1 MNAVAVADASTART
15 VVPPWVAVVGRYKR
29 PETWRATWQLTSTVL
44 LYFVGLT
51 AGYLALDVGY
61 WLTLLIAIPTGGLV
75 TRLFVLQH
83 DCGHGSLFPSKRV
96 NETVGK
102 WLGVLTFSPFEFWR
116 KSHAI
121 HHATSGDLARRGT
134 GDVNTLTIREYEALS
149 PWGKRGY
156 WLYRHPLVLFGVFPM
171 LLFGFRFRMAYR
183 PEPAWHKEYWS
194 VYRTNIFIAL
204 FALLACVTVGWRA
217 WFAVQ
222 VPVLWVAATVGV
234 WLFYVQHQYE
244 ATYWAQPEDWDYYR
258 ASIQG
263 SSNLR
268 LSKPFQWFTAN
279 IGVHHVHHLCPA
291 IPNYHLQRCHRE
303 IPEMHLAK
311 DLGVRE
317 ALGAAFLTLWDEEQQ
332 RLISF
337 REHRRRRAA
346 AAVATA

>member
-1 MNAVAVADASTART
+1 M
-15 VVPPWVAVVGRYKR
+15 
-29 PETWRATWQLTSTVL
+29 
-44 LYFVGLT
+44 
-51 AGYLALDVGY
+51 
-61 WLTLLIAIPTGGLV
+61 
-75 TRLFVLQH
+75 
-83 DCGHGSLFPSKRV
+83 
-96 NETVGK
+96 
-102 WLGVLTFSPFEFWR
+102 
-116 KSHAI
+116 
-121 HHATSGDLARRGT
+121 
-134 GDVNTLTIREYEALS
+134 
-149 PWGKRGY
+149 
-156 WLYRHPLVLFGVFPM
+156 
-171 LLFGFRFRMAYR
+171 
-183 PEPAWHKEYWS
+183 
-194 VYRTNIFIAL
+194 
-204 FALLACVTVGWRA
+204 
-217 WFAVQ
+217 
-222 VPVLWVAATVGV
+222 GV